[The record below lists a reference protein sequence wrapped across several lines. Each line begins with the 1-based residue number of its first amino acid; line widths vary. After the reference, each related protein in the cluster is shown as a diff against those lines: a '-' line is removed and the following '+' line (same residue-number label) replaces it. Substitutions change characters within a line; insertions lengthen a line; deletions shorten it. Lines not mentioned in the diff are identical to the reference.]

1 MTTTVLTLLKRF
13 GDAHHRYALHDGSIV
28 DVIREGGDAWYAY
41 QYRGTERVGQEI
53 ESASSEA
60 ELLQKLERQFQ

>member
-28 DVIREGGDAWYAY
+28 DVIREGDKWCAY
-41 QYRGTERVGQEI
+41 QYRGNERVGQEI
-53 ESASSEA
+53 ESALSEA
-60 ELLQKLERQFQ
+60 ELLQTLERQFQ

>member
-1 MTTTVLTLLKRF
+1 MTTTVLTPLKCF
-13 GDAHHRYALHDGSIV
+13 GDAHHRYALRDGTIV
-28 DVIREGGDAWYAY
+28 DVILEGAGLWCAY
-41 QYRGTERVGQEI
+41 LYRGSERVGQEV